1 MTNALRAELT
11 KLRSVRSTTWSLLAI
26 LGLTVGLGIVSSSTS
41 HTEGGPGDDNVVMLS
56 LVGVYFAQI
65 AAVAF
70 GVLAVC
76 SEYATGTIRT
86 SFAAKPRRRQ
96 VLAAKVAIVG
106 ALVAVVSVVATVGA
120 FYAGQALL
128 RGNGYT
134 FDNGYP
140 AASLTDGET
149 LRMVALAAAYL
160 VLLTLLSLGAAAIL
174 RDTAAAIS
182 VVLGVLFVPWIVG
195 GLLPQ
200 DLANGFQE
208 ATPMAGIAA
217 QENGAPISPW
227 AGFAVT
233 VGWTAVALLVALWL
247 IRRRD
252 A

>member
-1 MTNALRAELT
+1 
-11 KLRSVRSTTWSLLAI
+11 
-26 LGLTVGLGIVSSSTS
+26 
-41 HTEGGPGDDNVVMLS
+41 
-56 LVGVYFAQI
+56 
-65 AAVAF
+65 
-70 GVLAVC
+70 
-76 SEYATGTIRT
+76 
-86 SFAAKPRRRQ
+86 
-96 VLAAKVAIVG
+96 
-106 ALVAVVSVVATVGA
+106 VATVGA

-128 RGNGYT
+128 HGNGYT

-140 AASLTDGET
+140 AASLADGET

-182 VVLGVLFVPWIVG
+182 VVLGVLFIPWIVG
-195 GLLPQ
+195 GLLPE
-200 DLANGFQE
+200 DFAHAFQE

-233 VGWTAVALLVALWL
+233 VGWAAVTLLVALWL